1 MTDVTL
7 PELHL
12 RGGDAIVSI
21 SGGGTPT
28 REEAMQAYK
37 GRARPG
43 KKAPTKFVGGAGH
56 FQRRGNKNKAT
67 K

>member
-1 MTDVTL
+1 MK
-7 PELHL
+7 
-12 RGGDAIVSI
+12 
-21 SGGGTPT
+21 
-28 REEAMQAYK
+28 AYT